1 MIAMARGRGTTKTGS
16 VSDMPLRGSGPR
28 RPLNDAAAKRERE
41 ILEAAV
47 ELFHERGYANTS
59 VEDVA
64 SAVGILKG
72 SLYHYIDS
80 KEDLLY
86 RIVEQ
91 VHEGV
96 QEIMAAVDARG
107 DLTPLGRLEAYVKQ
121 QVLNNARNLK
131 RIAVYYQ
138 DRARLSPERFA
149 EIRRW
154 RRAQERYV
162 IGLIEDAAG
171 AGEVPADMDARLGA
185 NCAFAVVIWM
195 HTWYRPGGATSAR
208 TLAEFCSR
216 FVIEGLTGGRPQVPA
231 ARAALAES

>member
-1 MIAMARGRGTTKTGS
+1 MMGMAS
-16 VSDMPLRGSGPR
+16 VSDMPLRGSGAR
-28 RPLNDAAAKRERE
+28 TPLNGAAAKREKE

-91 VHEGV
+91 VHEDV
-96 QEIMAAVDARG
+96 EAIMRDVEALDG
-107 DLTPLGRLEAYVKQ
+107 LTPLARLQAYVEA
-121 QVLNNARNLK
+121 QVTYNARNLR
-131 RIAVYYQ
+131 RISVYYQ
-138 DRARLSPERFA
+138 DRARLSPARFA

-154 RRAQERYV
+154 RRAHERYLV
-162 IGLIEDAAG
+162 EMIEQAQA
-171 AGEVPADMDARLGA
+171 AGEVPADLDARLAA
-185 NCAFAVVIWM
+185 NCVFAVVIWM
-195 HTWYRPGGATSAR
+195 YTWYRPGGATAAG
-208 TLAEFCSR
+208 TLAKFCAR
-216 FVIEGLTGGRPQVPA
+216 FVVDGLTAGTVPEPA
-231 ARAALAES
+231 

>member
-1 MIAMARGRGTTKTGS
+1 M
-16 VSDMPLRGSGPR
+16 SDMPLRGSGPR
-28 RPLNDAAAKRERE
+28 RPLNGAAAKRERD
-41 ILEAAV
+41 ILEAAM

-91 VHEGV
+91 VHESV
-96 QEIMAAVDARG
+96 QEIMAAVDARD
-107 DLTPLGRLEAYVKQ
+107 DLTPLGRLDAYVQ
-121 QVLNNARNLK
+121 EQVLNNARNLR
-131 RIAVYYQ
+131 RIGVYYQ

-154 RRAQERYV
+154 RRAQERHV
-162 IGLIEDAAG
+162 IGLVEDAAS
-171 AGEVPADMDARLGA
+171 AGEVPADIDTRLAA
-185 NCAFAVVIWM
+185 NCVFAVVIWM
-195 HTWYRPGGATSAR
+195 YTWYRPGGATSAR

-216 FVIEGLTGGRPQVPA
+216 FVIAGLTGGQPRVPA
-231 ARAALAES
+231 LAAS